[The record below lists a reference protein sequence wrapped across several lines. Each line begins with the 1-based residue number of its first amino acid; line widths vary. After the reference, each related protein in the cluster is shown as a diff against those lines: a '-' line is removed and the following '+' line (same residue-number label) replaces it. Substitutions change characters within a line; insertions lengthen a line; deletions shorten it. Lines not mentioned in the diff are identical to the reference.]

1 MLTKYEEKRLEYN
14 LALNELNK
22 FKKDFENKR
31 IELTKKKFNTMVKE
45 KEEKIAL
52 LKKDM
57 DSFFI
62 ENQDEIVISMLKNS
76 LNIKDEYEF
85 YSDKTKNS
93 ESGEIFI
100 NKKTSEEIEDE
111 FNELKNKIEKR
122 VNDKIITSIVY
133 NDLNRC
139 LDIYKKIILDKL
151 DNLPDKK
158 FLSIDESKTV
168 SKLKKN
174 KIQDENWFFVRIMM
188 PIIIID
194 ILCALFVLFTG
205 TECQIGS
212 SDALSG
218 FLCSFTVVSD
228 LVLIFVTPIVLI
240 YLIVK
245 GIQVLY
251 NRKRK

>member
-1 MLTKYEEKRLEYN
+1 M
-14 LALNELNK
+14 
-22 FKKDFENKR
+22 
-31 IELTKKKFNTMVKE
+31 
-45 KEEKIAL
+45 
-52 LKKDM
+52 
-57 DSFFI
+57 
-62 ENQDEIVISMLKNS
+62 
-76 LNIKDEYEF
+76 
-85 YSDKTKNS
+85 
-93 ESGEIFI
+93 
-100 NKKTSEEIEDE
+100 
-111 FNELKNKIEKR
+111 
-122 VNDKIITSIVY
+122 
-133 NDLNRC
+133 
-139 LDIYKKIILDKL
+139 
-151 DNLPDKK
+151 
-158 FLSIDESKTV
+158 SIDEAKTV